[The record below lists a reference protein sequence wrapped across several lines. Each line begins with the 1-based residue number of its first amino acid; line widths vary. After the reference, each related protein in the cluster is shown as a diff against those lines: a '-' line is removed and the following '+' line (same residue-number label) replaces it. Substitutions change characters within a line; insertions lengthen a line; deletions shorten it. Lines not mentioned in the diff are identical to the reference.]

1 MTLTSTDDFGFVN
14 RAINQQEE
22 EARNIKEKFEEESQA
37 WQVKYDKKAEAVE
50 ALKQK
55 CVMIEKNLNDALKT
69 VSTGSRDTI
78 RKAAVN
84 AALEAQNNCV
94 ETRIMLESELKK
106 NGLKSWAKSSKC
118 QSKMRIFTIFFIFYI
133 KPVFMNGPYSDQ
145 MIYEKV

>member
-1 MTLTSTDDFGFVN
+1 MIDRVN
-14 RAINQQEE
+14 QAYLRMHQEKRKEALEEERNRGINQQEE
-22 EARNIKEKFEEESQA
+22 EARNIKKKFEEESQA
-37 WQVKYDKKAEAVE
+37 CQVKYDKKAKAVE
-50 ALKQK
+50 ALRQK

-106 NGLKSWAKSSKC
+106 
-118 QSKMRIFTIFFIFYI
+118 T
-133 KPVFMNGPYSDQ
+133 V
-145 MIYEKV
+145 